1 MNFEIQTWTSTARM
15 HVCVLAFVCISV
27 RLMQIYMDFNTGF
40 LLQTR
45 PTISFSIRFDYILY
59 EFSKHKTKQSK
70 PRKSLSMPHVKYIKR
85 LDIRNICCNLDI
97 ISICYSIPFVNPF
110 LCIFIRMFGK
120 STTLSPNPTI
130 QQFQFIFPEKNF
142 NIGNENNIW
151 RNLYFNLIEA
161 SDGFQNHLVFSR
173 IGLWNQY
180 VGHFDWNTFIY
191 K

>member
-1 MNFEIQTWTSTARM
+1 MVWQVLCHTTSSIRCAAVHIRYILSTARIPTIKWMNFEIQTWTSTARM

-45 PTISFSIRFDYILY
+45 QTISFSIRFDYILY

-70 PRKSLSMPHVKYIKR
+70 PRKSLSMPHVKYIKG

-130 QQFQFIFPEKNF
+130 QQF
-142 NIGNENNIW
+142 
-151 RNLYFNLIEA
+151 
-161 SDGFQNHLVFSR
+161 
-173 IGLWNQY
+173 
-180 VGHFDWNTFIY
+180 
-191 K
+191 